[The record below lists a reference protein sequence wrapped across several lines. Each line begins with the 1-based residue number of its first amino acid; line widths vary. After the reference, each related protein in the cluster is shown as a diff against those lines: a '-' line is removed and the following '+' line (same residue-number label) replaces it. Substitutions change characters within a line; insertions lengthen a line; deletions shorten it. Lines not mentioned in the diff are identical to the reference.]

1 MKILFMSHETSRTGA
16 PKVLL
21 LFLKWIEANRKDVI
35 IDVLTLRGGNLSEEF
50 KHSSNQFYDF
60 SALTQYKKPSIFE
73 RILMKFRLK
82 KKINLKEKWIDK
94 LSCNRYDVI
103 YANTIATLPL
113 ASNISKRNKNTRL
126 ISHLHELNAIIKL
139 SLPNFAD
146 YIDDVQQFIVPS
158 QLVKTNLTKRW
169 SIKEE
174 LIYVVYGCTETVSAK
189 NAISEIKDNGIFTVG
204 ASGTVHW
211 RKGQDVF
218 LQLAR
223 YVKSNYPDVK
233 INFVWVGSMPSQEK
247 IIIEEDLKKL
257 HLIDDVRFVGE
268 VENPTD
274 YYNNFDVFV
283 MTSREDPFPLV
294 CIEVG
299 MLGKPIICFE
309 GATGTEEIMKK
320 GGGFIVPYLSV
331 EDMAEKVVGYYNR
344 KELIELHGEFNK
356 KEFSAFSPEK
366 ICPQLY
372 QIMVN
377 KSMLND

>member
-1 MKILFMSHETSRTGA
+1 MKILFISHETTRTGA

-21 LFLKWIEANRKDVI
+21 LFLKWIKANRKDVVV
-35 IDVLTLRGGNLSEEF
+35 DVLTLRGGNLSEEF
-50 KHSSNQFYDF
+50 KHSCNQFYDF
-60 SALTQYKKPSIFE
+60 SALTQYKKPSLFE
-73 RILMKFRLK
+73 RILKKFGLK
-82 KKINLKEKWIDK
+82 KKIDLKEKWIDK
-94 LSCNRYDVI
+94 LLSNRYDIV

-126 ISHLHELNAIIKL
+126 ISHLHELNTIIKL
-139 SLPNFAD
+139 SLPDFTG
-146 YIDDVQQFIVPS
+146 YIDGVHQFIVPS
-158 QLVKTNLTKRW
+158 QMVKTNLTKNW
-169 SIKEE
+169 PVKED
-174 LIYVVYGCTETVSAK
+174 LINVVYECTE
-189 NAISEIKDNGIFTVG
+189 AISNSKAKKNSVFTVG

-223 YVKSNYPDVK
+223 YIKSNYPDAKV
-233 INFVWVGSMPSQEK
+233 NFVWTGSMPSQEK

-309 GATGTEEIMKK
+309 GATGTEEVLKK
-320 GGGFIVPYLSV
+320 GGGFVVPYLSV
-331 EDMAEKVVGYYNR
+331 EDMAEKVVEYYNNL
-344 KELIELHGEFNK
+344 ELLKNHGGLNK
-356 KEFSAFSPEK
+356 KVFSQFTPDV
-366 ICPQLY
+366 ICAQLFE
-372 QIMVN
+372 IIISTNAV
-377 KSMLND
+377 